1 MVQETLNTGKRSV
14 MKVKHETG
22 LSSGQIMGIEEPH
35 DAPMKL
41 GPVITNICISLLVM
55 ALLAVC
61 FHI

>member
-1 MVQETLNTGKRSV
+1 MDR
-14 MKVKHETG
+14 KHDTG
-22 LSSGQIMGIEEPH
+22 LSSGRMTEVDEPH

-61 FHI
+61 FRI